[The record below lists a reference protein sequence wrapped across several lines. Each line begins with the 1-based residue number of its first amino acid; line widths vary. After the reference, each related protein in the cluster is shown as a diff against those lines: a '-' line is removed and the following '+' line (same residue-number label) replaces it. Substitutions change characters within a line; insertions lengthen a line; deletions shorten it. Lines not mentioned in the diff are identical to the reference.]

1 MERPRYEL
9 IDTLR
14 GLAIFCVIV
23 YHFIYDLVHFYS
35 MDFPWFEGWGAYM
48 IQQGGVF
55 LFVFI
60 SGAMSLCAKNPL
72 RNGLFLVACGLMIT
86 LATHIY
92 SPGSIIVFGI
102 LSLLGWA
109 AVLTVLFSPLLKK
122 MPEKP
127 GIVLSLL
134 LFLLTHDLADGSL
147 SFLGI
152 HLYDLPSSWYESRVL
167 FPLGL
172 PHASFVSADY
182 FPLLPWIFP
191 YWIGYYFWQ
200 LLGEDFKK
208 KHLLKGLPIFSVMG
222 RHSLLI
228 YLAHQPILLIVCFL
242 LFGNNR

>member
-1 MERPRYEL
+1 MERPRYGL

-35 MDFPWFEGWGAYM
+35 MDFPWFEGQGTYLV
-48 IQQGGVF
+48 QQGGVF

-60 SGAMSLCAKNPL
+60 SGAMSLCAKKPL
-72 RNGLFLVACGLMIT
+72 RNGLLLVVCGLMIT
-86 LATHIY
+86 LATCLY
-92 SPGSIIVFGI
+92 SSANIIVFGI

-122 MPEKP
+122 MPEKT

-134 LFLLTHDLADGSL
+134 MFLLTHGLADGSL

-172 PHASFVSADY
+172 PHKNFVSADY

-191 YWIGYYFWQ
+191 YWLGYYFWQ

-208 KHLLKGLPIFSVMG
+208 KYLLKGLPIFSAMG
-222 RHSLLI
+222 RHSLMI
-228 YLAHQPILLIVCFL
+228 YLAHQPILLLVCFL
-242 LFGNNR
+242 LFGNI